1 MRDVMR
7 NHGMAVGKGMLCLQ
21 RPLSCCVENVLEGS
35 MSRCR
40 EINYSLLLIYY
51 SGAYKGWLLF
61 FSFPKLE
68 LGLIVFHFG

>member
-1 MRDVMR
+1 MPDVMR
-7 NHGMAVGKGMLCLQ
+7 NHGMAAVGKGMLCLQ

-40 EINYSLLLIYY
+40 EINYSPLLIYY

-61 FSFPKLE
+61 FFP
-68 LGLIVFHFG
+68 FPN